1 MSKIK
6 SLLHLDF
13 YQLVADIEETY
24 TSETRVEECHGEHI
38 IEDATLLSKKI
49 VELKIVVG
57 NEEIDILD
65 RLTQNELQLL
75 LNK

>member
-6 SLLHLDF
+6 NYLHLDF
-13 YQLVADIEETY
+13 YQVVADIEETY
-24 TSETRVEECHGEHI
+24 NHETRVEECHGEHTF
-38 IEDATLLSKKI
+38 DDSTLISQKI

-57 NEEIDILD
+57 DEEIHILD
-65 RLTQNELQLL
+65 RLTPSELQLL

>member
-6 SLLHLDF
+6 KKVFLDF
-13 YQLVADIEETY
+13 YQLVASVEDTF
-24 TSETRVEECHGEHI
+24 TSETRVEECHGEHTF
-38 IEDATLLSKKI
+38 EDTTLLSQNI

-57 NEEIDILD
+57 DCEIDILD
-65 RLTQNELQLL
+65 RLTKDEINIL